1 MLKHF
6 KFGENWKDFSNLIDE
21 ERLNESIKSLIKLSN
36 RKTFKKLSFLDIG
49 CGSGLSSLAAIKLN
63 CKKLYAIDQDKESIR
78 TTKKTLRGINSKKIK
93 IEKKDLFMLNE
104 NEKYDIVYSWGV
116 LHHTGK
122 MVKAIEKST
131 KMVTKDGI
139 LIIALYKKTRLCN
152 FWKIEKKIYSKSP
165 KIIQNFIKF
174 LFILLFRLA
183 MFLKKKILPNIK
195 VIIKKKRNEF

>member
-93 IEKKDLFMLNE
+93 IEKRIF
-104 NEKYDIVYSWGV
+104 S
-116 LHHTGK
+116 
-122 MVKAIEKST
+122 
-131 KMVTKDGI
+131 
-139 LIIALYKKTRLCN
+139 C
-152 FWKIEKKIYSKSP
+152 
-165 KIIQNFIKF
+165 
-174 LFILLFRLA
+174 
-183 MFLKKKILPNIK
+183 
-195 VIIKKKRNEF
+195 

>member
-1 MLKHF
+1 
-6 KFGENWKDFSNLIDE
+6 
-21 ERLNESIKSLIKLSN
+21 
-36 RKTFKKLSFLDIG
+36 
-49 CGSGLSSLAAIKLN
+49 
-63 CKKLYAIDQDKESIR
+63 
-78 TTKKTLRGINSKKIK
+78 
-93 IEKKDLFMLNE
+93 MLNE

-174 LFILLFRLA
+174 LFILFRLRC
-183 MFLKKKILPNIK
+183 F
-195 VIIKKKRNEF
+195 